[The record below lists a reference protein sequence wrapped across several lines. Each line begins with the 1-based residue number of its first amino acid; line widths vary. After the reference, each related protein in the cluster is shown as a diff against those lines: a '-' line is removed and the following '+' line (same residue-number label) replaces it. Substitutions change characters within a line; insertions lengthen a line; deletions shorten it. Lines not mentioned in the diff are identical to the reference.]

1 MHRSLETHLEIV
13 APKSPVAKHLKE
25 GMMRE
30 ISAHI
35 LQVIVA
41 TSGPHAF
48 LTVSHTPEACHLT
61 SWIHCAQEDGLE
73 LEAHKSGGGGSSVEG

>member
-1 MHRSLETHLEIV
+1 
-13 APKSPVAKHLKE
+13 
-25 GMMRE
+25 MRE

-73 LEAHKSGGGGSSVEG
+73 LEAHKSGGGGSSVKVKGGVMKMVVQTQGYL